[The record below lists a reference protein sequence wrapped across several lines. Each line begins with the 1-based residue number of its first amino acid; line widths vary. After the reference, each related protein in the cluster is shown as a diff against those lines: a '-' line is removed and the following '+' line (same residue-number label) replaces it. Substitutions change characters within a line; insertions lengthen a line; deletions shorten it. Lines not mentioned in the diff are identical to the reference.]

1 MSHTHA
7 ETASPLDVFLVR
19 LAMGPGVLSNRHPF
33 LVRQPVQQHMVS
45 DLTSCIPALPSPD
58 ALSGLMF
65 SLQADGAT
73 SEMSDVLFPTEDASA
88 QEIRTLI
95 QRMPGSTAELAFGR
109 TLETSEAP
117 DLNSRSLGDPD
128 LVDGLLKP
136 PPGST

>member
-19 LAMGPGVLSNRHPF
+19 LAMGSGVLSNRQSS
-33 LVRQPVQQHMVS
+33 LVRQPVQKHVVS
-45 DLTSCIPALPSPD
+45 DPTARISALPTPD
-58 ALSGLMF
+58 AFSGLMF

>member
-1 MSHTHA
+1 MPDTHA
-7 ETASPLDVFLVR
+7 ESASPLDVFLVR

-45 DLTSCIPALPSPD
+45 DLTACIPALPSPD
-58 ALSGLMF
+58 AFSGLMF

-73 SEMSDVLFPTEDASA
+73 PEMSNVLFPTEDASA

-95 QRMPGSTAELAFGR
+95 QLMPGSIAELAFGR
-109 TLETSEAP
+109 TLETSETS
-117 DLNSRSLGDPD
+117 DLNPRSLGDPD

>member
-1 MSHTHA
+1 
-7 ETASPLDVFLVR
+7 
-19 LAMGPGVLSNRHPF
+19 
-33 LVRQPVQQHMVS
+33 MVS
-45 DLTSCIPALPSPD
+45 DLTACISALPSPD
-58 ALSGLMF
+58 AFSGLMF

-73 SEMSDVLFPTEDASA
+73 SEMSNVLFPTEDAGA

>member
-1 MSHTHA
+1 
-7 ETASPLDVFLVR
+7 
-19 LAMGPGVLSNRHPF
+19 
-33 LVRQPVQQHMVS
+33 MVS
-45 DLTSCIPALPSPD
+45 DLTACVPALSTPD
-58 ALSGLMF
+58 AFSGLMF

-117 DLNSRSLGDPD
+117 DLNPRSLSDPD